1 MYRLSQKEV
10 KCMGI
15 SELDVSAAR
24 EGKLLG
30 TLPLCGTKYCTH
42 SEPMGKVGAVCIYV
56 ECVCVCVCV
65 CV

>member
-1 MYRLSQKEV
+1 
-10 KCMGI
+10 MGI

-42 SEPMGKVGAVCIYV
+42 SEPMGKIGAVCIYV